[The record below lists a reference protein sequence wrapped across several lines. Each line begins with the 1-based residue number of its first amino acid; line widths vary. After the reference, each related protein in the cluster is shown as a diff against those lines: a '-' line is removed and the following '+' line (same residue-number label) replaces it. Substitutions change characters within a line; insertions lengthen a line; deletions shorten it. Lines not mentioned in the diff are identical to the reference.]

1 MHLTG
6 YLTVLRR
13 WWWSLLIATWAAGL
27 AGYVVASSLTPTY
40 EAAARVLVG
49 PVNADI
55 DTVRAASLL
64 AGTYSELVASE
75 PVVQSAVNDIGL
87 TEPPIDVRSTADET
101 TRLITIRVQYSDAA
115 TSAALANALADE
127 LIQLSRQG
135 TVRPEG
141 EVRTIEP
148 AVAPLEPIAPR
159 VGLITGLTAVAG
171 LVGAL
176 LLVLVLDL
184 FDDRLKEVEELDEV
198 GVPLI
203 GRIPSH
209 RPPTG
214 DADRPLVVDAA
225 PEGRAAAG
233 YQQLAGRISMLAESL
248 SLKRLAIVGIDPG
261 DHVGEVAANVTVL
274 LGRIGFKVT
283 LVDANGSERE
293 IDRLLQLA
301 PRFGVSDAVASPTGH
316 QEQASVTR
324 GGQSIVPYGTAGHP
338 VIVDA
343 KVADRL
349 LSAWHGSSQ
358 LTIIATAAPH
368 LDASVWVWA
377 NAADATL
384 LVLRREHTKRA
395 HLRNAIEGLQLA
407 GAKIVGAAMH
417 DGDSGPR
424 AAASAVPTPTR
435 TVPVGTT
442 QRRGGKDR
450 SSRR

>member
-40 EAAARVLVG
+40 EAAARALVG

-64 AGTYSELVASE
+64 AATYSELVASQ
-75 PVVQSAVNDIGL
+75 PVVQTAVEELGL
-87 TEPPIDVRSTADET
+87 TEPAVDVRSTADET

-127 LIQLSRQG
+127 LIQMSREG

-148 AVAPLEPIAPR
+148 AVTPLEPIAPR
-159 VGLITGLTAVAG
+159 VGLITGLTAIAG

-184 FDDRLKEVEELDEV
+184 LDDRVKEVEELDEA

-209 RPPTG
+209 RPPAG

-225 PEGRAAAG
+225 PEGRAA
-233 YQQLAGRISMLAESL
+233 
-248 SLKRLAIVGIDPG
+248 VG
-261 DHVGEVAANVTVL
+261 
-274 LGRIGFKVT
+274 
-283 LVDANGSERE
+283 
-293 IDRLLQLA
+293 
-301 PRFGVSDAVASPTGH
+301 
-316 QEQASVTR
+316 
-324 GGQSIVPYGTAGHP
+324 
-338 VIVDA
+338 
-343 KVADRL
+343 
-349 LSAWHGSSQ
+349 
-358 LTIIATAAPH
+358 
-368 LDASVWVWA
+368 
-377 NAADATL
+377 
-384 LVLRREHTKRA
+384 
-395 HLRNAIEGLQLA
+395 
-407 GAKIVGAAMH
+407 
-417 DGDSGPR
+417 
-424 AAASAVPTPTR
+424 
-435 TVPVGTT
+435 
-442 QRRGGKDR
+442 
-450 SSRR
+450 